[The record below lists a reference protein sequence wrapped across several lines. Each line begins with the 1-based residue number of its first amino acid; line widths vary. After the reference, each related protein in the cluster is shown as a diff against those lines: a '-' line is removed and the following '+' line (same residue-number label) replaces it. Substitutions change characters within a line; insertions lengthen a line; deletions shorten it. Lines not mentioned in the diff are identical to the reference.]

1 MSQSGVIVYR
11 GIKFGAYV
19 QVHICVGVIYLFY
32 REQTYGFAACAW
44 NAKSVAFHK
53 PTGFGDEN
61 VRRTK
66 CIRTN
71 ANIDL
76 IRRAEMSSSSNIEG
90 RQRTHCE
97 RMLQRAEKR
106 SRQAQKI
113 VEKWKAKL
121 MELDREGVA
130 AKQTRLWQEE
140 HLQEID

>member
-1 MSQSGVIVYR
+1 MARTSRFTSVEHDLS
-11 GIKFGAYV
+11 FG
-19 QVHICVGVIYLFY
+19 

-61 VRRTK
+61 GRRTK
-66 CIRTN
+66 CIRTK

-76 IRRAEMSSSSNIEG
+76 IRRAEMSFSPTIED
-90 RQRTHCE
+90 RQRAHVE

-121 MELDREGVA
+121 MELDRAGVA
-130 AKQTRLWQEE
+130 AKQARLWQEE
-140 HLQEID
+140 HLQEIE